1 MLTYD
6 WLIVG
11 AGFTGAVLAERLAS
25 QRGQKVL
32 LIDRRAHIAGNSYD
46 ELDEN
51 GILVYRYGPH
61 IFHTNSKKVWD
72 YLSRFTTWRPY
83 EHEVRAE
90 IDGQLVPVPFNLN
103 TLDALFP
110 PDDAARLT
118 AMLTAQFGA
127 GASVPILK
135 LREAEAPE
143 LRALAAF
150 IYEKIFLHYTKK
162 QWGRTPESLDPSVTG
177 RVPVRVSRDN
187 RYFQDAYQAQPVDG
201 FTAMFRRILD
211 HPNITLAL
219 NTPYESLSPCAAR
232 TVFTGPIDEYF
243 DCVHGVLPYRSLR
256 FAFVTKPQR
265 YAQPVGTLNYPNAHA
280 YTRVTEAK
288 YLTGQEHEQTTLIYE
303 YPEAYTRRI
312 NDPCY
317 PIPCPESAALFA
329 PYREAAEKLRGKV
342 WFAGRLG
349 DYQYYNMDQACG
361 RALSLFE
368 KELADV

>member
-32 LIDRRAHIAGNSYD
+32 LIDRRPHIAGNSYD
-46 ELDEN
+46 ERDES

-72 YLSRFTTWRPY
+72 YLSRFTAWRPY

-90 IDGQLVPVPFNLN
+90 VDGLLVPVPFNLN
-103 TLDALFP
+103 TLEALFAR
-110 PDDAARLT
+110 DDAARLE
-118 AMLTAQFGA
+118 ALLTAQFGA

-135 LREAEAPE
+135 LRESPAPE
-143 LRALAAF
+143 LRALADF
-150 IYEKIFLHYTKK
+150 IYEKIFLHYTQK
-162 QWGRTPESLDPSVTG
+162 QWGRTPESLDPSVTA

-201 FTAMFRRILD
+201 FSAMFRRLLD

-243 DCVHGVLPYRSLR
+243 GCVHGVLPYRSLR
-256 FAFVTKPQR
+256 FEFVTLPQR
-265 YAQPVGTLNYPNAHA
+265 VLQPVGTLNYPNAHA

-288 YLTGQEHEQTTLIYE
+288 YLTGQEHAMTSLAYE
-303 YPEAYTRRI
+303 YPQDYTRGV
-312 NDPCY
+312 NEPCY
-317 PIPCPESAALFA
+317 PIPCADSAALFG
-329 PYREAAEKLRGKV
+329 PYREEAEKLRGKV
-342 WFAGRLG
+342 WFAGRLA
-349 DYQYYNMDQACG
+349 DYQYYNMDQACA

-368 KELADV
+368 KELADA